1 MLSKS
6 LCKLIK
12 LQNRTAPCFP
22 VYYASQRL
30 KRLRR
35 QCVESHSISVSGCMK
50 AVAVFTSFLY
60 RVLSESLAVVMH
72 VMLSHLWYILA
83 V

>member
-12 LQNRTAPCFP
+12 LQNHTAPCFP

-50 AVAVFTSFLY
+50 AVPGRVHCFLY
-60 RVLSESLAVVMH
+60 RVLSESLAVLMH
-72 VMLSHLWYILA
+72 VMLSRLW